1 MIYYKFIDYTGAVLG
16 VIWFMFFINILIYE
30 SIKIIT
36 GHDNNVLSWLCEE
49 DKVGRVLLLVIL
61 FPIFVAASMLWPVTW
76 LLCLFFIL
84 TYSVKYFYKKK
95 DGKP

>member
-1 MIYYKFIDYTGAVLG
+1 MIYYKFIDYTGAVLC
-16 VIWFMFFINILIYE
+16 VVWFMIFINILIYE
-30 SIKIIT
+30 SMKIIT
-36 GHDNNVLSWLCEE
+36 GHDNALLSWLSKE
-49 DKVGRVLLLVIL
+49 DKKFRVLILATL

-76 LLCLFFIL
+76 LLCLFFMV

>member
-36 GHDNNVLSWLCEE
+36 GHDNNVLSWLGKE
-49 DKVGRVLLLVIL
+49 DKKFRVLILATL

-76 LLCLFFIL
+76 LLCLFFPV
-84 TYSVKYFYKKK
+84 TYSVKYFYKKRTV
-95 DGKP
+95 KP